1 MFLYIETSVCFFI
14 TVHLNALTHL
24 CERGLA
30 GSYTHQSVPTTVLV
44 MNLCVIYNSHLVK
57 DS

>member
-1 MFLYIETSVCFFI
+1 MCFFI